1 MARGKRAFTG
11 EVSVVLCGAA
21 GKGIQTIEH
30 LLTRLLKRE
39 GFHVFANKEY
49 ESRVRGGS
57 NSTELRVGGHR
68 MGAYVDRIDL
78 LIPLDKEAVE
88 HVRERLTAKS
98 VILGEAAVLGADLPL
113 VEVPLSK
120 LAAQAGGA
128 IYVNLVAVGVLAAIF
143 GLNREAVS
151 VWVGAFFEK
160 KGEEVARKNVE
171 ALTLG
176 FDFGRSLVEHGA
188 VRIDIP
194 KDPAT
199 RDEMLVDGSEAVAY
213 GALAGGCNFACAY
226 PMSPST
232 GALTALARLS
242 NDFDIVVEQ
251 CEDEIAVVN
260 MALGAWYAGA
270 RALATT
276 SGGGFALMCEGMSLA
291 GMMEMPLVIHL
302 AQRPGPATG
311 LSTRTEQGDL
321 NLALYAGHGEFPRV
335 LYAPGTVEQAFALS
349 RKAFHIADEMQTPVV
364 VLTDEYLVDSFTHI
378 PWPDLGDLSPPS
390 SVARTQAGYK
400 RYAFTLDGLSPRGV
414 PGFGEGL
421 VTADSHE
428 HDEEGHIIED
438 KELRVRMQDKRLS
451 RHRLLVQR
459 AIAPELVGD
468 PDFKTLLVGWGST
481 LPVVREALPMLKK
494 KRVAFLHFSQV
505 WPLHP
510 EAETLLRKAKRRVA
524 VEMNA
529 TGQFAALLR
538 QEYAVEF
545 HDFIL
550 KYDGRPF
557 SVEEMADRLADAL

>member
-1 MARGKRAFTG
+1 MPRGKRAFTG
-11 EVSVVLCGAA
+11 EASVVLCGAA

-39 GFHVFANKEY
+39 GYHVFANKEY

-57 NSTELRVGGHR
+57 NSTELRVGARR

-98 VILGEAAVLGADLPL
+98 VILGESAVLGAGLPL

-176 FDFGRSLVEHGA
+176 LDFGRSLVESGA
-188 VRIDIP
+188 VSIDIP

-199 RDEMLVDGSEAVAY
+199 REEMLVDGSEAVAY
-213 GALAGGCNFACAY
+213 GALAGGCTFACAY

-232 GALTALARLS
+232 GVLTALARLS

-291 GMMEMPLVIHL
+291 GMMEMPLVVHL

-335 LYAPGTVEQAFALS
+335 LYAPGSVEQAFALS

-378 PWPDLGDLSPPS
+378 PWPDLADLNPSPG
-390 SVARTQAGYK
+390 VVRTPAGYK

-459 AIAPELVGD
+459 AVAPELVGD

-481 LPVVREALPMLKK
+481 LPVVREALPLLKR

-510 EAETLLRKAKRRVA
+510 EAEILLRRAKRRVA

-538 QEYAVEF
+538 QEYAIEF
-545 HDFIL
+545 HDFVL

>member
-39 GFHVFANKEY
+39 GYHVYASKEY

-57 NSTELRVGGHR
+57 NSTQLRVGAAR
-68 MGAYVDRIDL
+68 VGAFVDRIDL
-78 LIPLDKEAVE
+78 LIPLDREAVE
-88 HVRERLTAKS
+88 HVRERLSPRS
-98 VILGEAAVLGADLPL
+98 VILGEAEVLKTDLPV

-120 LAAQAGGA
+120 MAAQAGGA
-128 IYVNLVAVGVLAAIF
+128 ITGNLVAVGVLAALF
-143 GLNREAVS
+143 GLNRDAVL

-176 FDFGRSLVEHGA
+176 FDFGAGLAAKGA

-194 KDPAT
+194 RDPAT
-199 RDEMLVDGSEAVAY
+199 REEMLVDGSEAVAY
-213 GALAGGCNFACAY
+213 GALAGGCNFVCAY

-232 GALTALARLS
+232 GVLTALARLS
-242 NDFDIVVEQ
+242 GEFDVVVEQ

-260 MALGAWYAGA
+260 MALGAWFAGA

-291 GMMEMPLVIHL
+291 GMMEMPLVVHL

-321 NLALYAGHGEFPRV
+321 NLALYAGHGDFPRV
-335 LYAPGTVEQAFALS
+335 LYAPGTVEQAFSIA
-349 RKAFHIADEMQTPVV
+349 RMAFKTADEMQAPVV
-364 VLTDEYLVDSFTHI
+364 ILTDQYLVDSFTHI
-378 PWPDLGDLSPPS
+378 PWPDLGDLDPAPA
-390 SVARTQAGYK
+390 VVRTRADYK
-400 RYAFTLDGLSPRGV
+400 RYAFTMDGLSPRGV
-414 PGFGEGL
+414 PGLGEGL

-428 HDEEGHIIED
+428 HDEEGHITED
-438 KELRVRMQDKRLS
+438 KELRVRMQDKRTS
-451 RHRLLVQR
+451 RHRLLAQR
-459 AIAPELVGD
+459 ALPPELVGD
-468 PDFKTLLVGWGST
+468 PDYRTLFVGWGST
-481 LPVVREALPMLKK
+481 LPVVREALALLKR

-510 EAETLLRKAKRRVA
+510 EAEGLLRKAKRLVA
-524 VEMNA
+524 VEQNA
-529 TGQFAALLR
+529 SGQFAALLR
-538 QEYAVEF
+538 QEYALEF

-557 SVEEMADRLADAL
+557 SVEEMAGLLGDVL

>member
-1 MARGKRAFTG
+1 MARVKRAFTG

-39 GFHVFANKEY
+39 GYHVYANKEY

-57 NSTELRVGGHR
+57 NSTELRVGAR
-68 MGAYVDRIDL
+68 RVGAYVDRIDL
-78 LIPLDKEAVE
+78 LVPLDREAVE
-88 HVRERLTAKS
+88 HVRERLTARS
-98 VILGEAAVLGADLPL
+98 VILGEPEVLGVDLPII
-113 VEVPLSK
+113 EVPLSK
-120 LAAQAGGA
+120 LAARAGGA
-128 IYVNLVAVGVLAAIF
+128 IYGNLVAVGVLAALF
-143 GLNREAVS
+143 GLERGTVS
-151 VWVGAFFEK
+151 AWVKAFFEK
-160 KGEEVARKNVE
+160 KGEEVAGKNVA
-171 ALTLG
+171 ALVLG
-176 FDFGRSLVEHGA
+176 FDCGAALAAKGA
-188 VRIDIP
+188 VRIEIP
-194 KDPAT
+194 RDPET
-199 RDEMLVDGSEAVAY
+199 KGEMLLDGSEAVAY
-213 GALAGGCNFACAY
+213 GALAGGCNFVCAY

-232 GALTALARLS
+232 GVLTVLARLS
-242 NDFDIVVEQ
+242 NDFDVVVEQ

-260 MALGAWYAGA
+260 MALGAWFAGA

-276 SGGGFALMCEGMSLA
+276 SGGGFALMTEGMSLA
-291 GMMEMPLVIHL
+291 GMTETPLVVHL

-321 NLALYAGHGEFPRV
+321 NLALYAGHGDFPRV
-335 LYAPGTVEQAFALS
+335 LYAPGTVEQAFALA

-378 PWPDLGDLSPPS
+378 PWPDLGDLDPAPAI
-390 SVARTQAGYK
+390 VRTAADYK

-421 VTADSHE
+421 VSADSHE
-428 HDEEGHIIED
+428 HDEEGHIVED
-438 KELRVRMQDKRLS
+438 KDLRVRMQEKRLA

-459 AIAPELVGD
+459 AVPPELVGD
-468 PDFKTLLVGWGST
+468 PDYKTLIVGWGST
-481 LPVVREALPMLKK
+481 LPVVREALPLLKK
-494 KRVAFLHFSQV
+494 KHLAFLHFSQV

-510 EAETLLRKAKRRVA
+510 EAEVLLKRARRLIT

-538 QEYAVEF
+538 QEYGVDF

-557 SVEEMADRLADAL
+557 SVEEMAERLADAL

>member
-1 MARGKRAFTG
+1 MARGKHAYTG

-39 GFHVFANKEY
+39 GYHVYASKEY

-57 NSTELRVGGHR
+57 NSTELRVGAR
-68 MGAYVDRIDL
+68 RVGAYVDRIDL
-78 LIPLDKEAVE
+78 LIPLDREAVE
-88 HVRERLTAKS
+88 HVRERLTARS
-98 VILGEAAVLGADLPL
+98 VILGEKGVLGTELP
-113 VEVPLSK
+113 VVDAPLSR

-128 IYVNLVAVGVLAAIF
+128 IYVNLVAVGVLAALF

-160 KGEEVARKNVE
+160 KGEDVARKNVE

-176 FDFGRSLVEHGA
+176 FDFGAALA
-188 VRIDIP
+188 VKGTMRIDIP
-194 KDPAT
+194 KDPAI
-199 RDEMLVDGSEAVAY
+199 RKEMLVDGSEAVAY
-213 GALAGGCNFACAY
+213 GAIAGGCNFVCAY

-232 GALTALARLS
+232 GVLTTLARLS

-251 CEDEIAVVN
+251 CEDEIAAVN
-260 MALGAWYAGA
+260 MAAGAWYAGA
-270 RALATT
+270 RSLATT

-291 GMMEMPLVIHL
+291 GMMEMPLVVHL

-335 LYAPGTVEQAFALS
+335 LYAPGLVEQAFALA
-349 RKAFHIADEMQTPVV
+349 RKAFRIADEMQTPVV
-364 VLTDEYLVDSFTHI
+364 ILTDEYLVDSFTHI
-378 PWPDLGDLSPPS
+378 PWPDLGDLSPSPS
-390 SVARTQAGYK
+390 VVRTAAGYK
-400 RYAFTLDGLSPRGV
+400 RYALTLDGLSPRGV
-414 PGFGEGL
+414 PGFGDGL

-428 HDEEGHIIED
+428 HDEEGHITED
-438 KELRVRMQDKRLS
+438 KDLRVRMQEKRLS

-459 AIAPELVGD
+459 ALGPELIGD
-468 PDFKTLLVGWGST
+468 PDYKTLIVGWGST
-481 LPVVREALPMLKK
+481 LPVVKEALPLLKK
-494 KRVAFLHFSQV
+494 KRIAFLHFSQV

-510 EAETLLRKAKRRVA
+510 QAEFQLKKAKRLIT
-524 VEMNA
+524 VEMNS

-538 QEYAVEF
+538 QEYALEF

-557 SVEEMADRLADAL
+557 SVEEMVGRLADAL